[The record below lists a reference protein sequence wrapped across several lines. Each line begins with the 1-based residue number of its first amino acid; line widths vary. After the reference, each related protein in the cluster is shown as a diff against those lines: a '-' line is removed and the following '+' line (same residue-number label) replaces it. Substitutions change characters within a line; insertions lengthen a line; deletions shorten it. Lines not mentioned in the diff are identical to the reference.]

1 MKPLQHI
8 RIGLVLPSVPGY
20 SETFFRSK
28 IKGLIDNGAEVV
40 VFAASQEKITQ
51 KMPCTLRYAPK
62 LNGSKMAIV
71 GTSFYVLL
79 KAFLI
84 NYKVSRR
91 YLDLEKKEGTSRNER
106 IKKLITNH
114 FILRYDLD
122 WLHFGFGTMALGREN
137 VAEAI
142 RAKMA
147 VSFRGFDIGIYPLK
161 HPNCYTKLFQ
171 KVDKIHVI
179 SNDIRDLL
187 VQQGLENKAIITKI
201 TPAINTSF
209 FEIEDNKKNAMPQFL
224 TIGRLHWKKGLQ
236 YTLEALALLNEQ
248 GIDFQYTIVGDGPE
262 RERLVF
268 AAYQLGLEKNV
279 TFAGK
284 LPPDEVKSNL
294 AKATIYVQYSIQEG
308 FCNAVLEAQ
317 AMGLLCVVSDAE
329 GLDENVLHNETGWV
343 VPKRNPQLLANKLK
357 KLIALDAL
365 QKHEI
370 TTKAVNRVKTEFN
383 IEKQTQ
389 EFVAFYQL

>member
-1 MKPLQHI
+1 MKPLQHKS
-8 RIGLVLPSVPGY
+8 IGLVLPSVPGY

-28 IKGLIDNGAEVV
+28 IKGLIANGAEVF
-40 VFAASQEKITQ
+40 VFAASQEKTIQ
-51 KMPCTLRYAPK
+51 KLPCRVRYAPK
-62 LNGSKMAIV
+62 LNGSKVILLA
-71 GTSFYVLL
+71 TSFFILS
-79 KAFLI
+79 KAFLF
-84 NYKVSRR
+84 NYKVTRR
-91 YLDLEKKEGTSRNER
+91 YLELEKKEGTSRNER
-106 IKKLITNH
+106 LKKLIANH

-147 VSFRGFDIGIYPLK
+147 VSFRGFDHYVYPLK
-161 HPNCYTKLFQ
+161 NPDCYKNVFAKNVRFHVLSEGM
-171 KVDKIHVI
+171 KISLIGKGI
-179 SNDIRDLL
+179 S
-187 VQQGLENKAIITKI
+187 ENQIQKI
-201 TPAINTSF
+201 TPAIDLNRFFGTSK
-209 FEIEDNKKNAMPQFL
+209 NKTPLQIVTVA
-224 TIGRLHWKKGLQ
+224 RLHWIKGLV
-236 YTLEALALLNEQ
+236 YTLEALSILKKE
-248 GIDFQYTIVGDGPE
+248 GINFQYTIVGDGPE

-284 LPPDEVKSNL
+284 LPPEEVKGHL

-329 GLDENVLHNETGWV
+329 GLSENILDGQTGWV
-343 VPKRNPQLLANKLK
+343 VPKRSPQLLANKLK
-357 KLIALDAL
+357 KVIALDAL
-365 QKHEI
+365 QKDEI
-370 TTKAVNRVKTEFN
+370 TTKAVNRVKAEFN

-389 EFVAFYQL
+389 EFVDFYQL

>member
-1 MKPLQHI
+1 MKPLQHKS
-8 RIGLVLPSVPGY
+8 IGLVLPSVPGY

-28 IKGLIDNGAEVV
+28 IKGLIANGAEVF
-40 VFAASQEKITQ
+40 VFAASQEKTIQ
-51 KMPCTLRYAPK
+51 KLPCRVRYAPK
-62 LNGSKMAIV
+62 LNGSKVILLA
-71 GTSFYVLL
+71 TSFFILS
-79 KAFLI
+79 KAFLF
-84 NYKVSRR
+84 NYKVTRR
-91 YLDLEKKEGTSRNER
+91 YLELEKKEGTSRNER
-106 IKKLITNH
+106 LKKLIANH

-147 VSFRGFDIGIYPLK
+147 VSFRGFDHYVYPLK
-161 HPNCYTKLFQ
+161 NPDCYK
-171 KVDKIHVI
+171 KVFAKNVRFHVLSEGMKISLIGKGI
-179 SNDIRDLL
+179 S
-187 VQQGLENKAIITKI
+187 ENQIQKI
-201 TPAINTSF
+201 TPAIDLNRFFGTSK
-209 FEIEDNKKNAMPQFL
+209 NKTPLQIVTVA
-224 TIGRLHWKKGLQ
+224 RLHWIKGLV
-236 YTLEALALLNEQ
+236 YTLEALSILKKE
-248 GIDFQYTIVGDGPE
+248 GINFQYTIVGDGPE

-284 LPPDEVKSNL
+284 LPPEEVKGHL

-329 GLDENVLHNETGWV
+329 GLSENILDGQTGWV
-343 VPKRNPQLLANKLK
+343 VPKRSPQLLANKLK
-357 KLIALDAL
+357 KVIALDAL
-365 QKHEI
+365 QKDEI
-370 TTKAVNRVKTEFN
+370 TTKAVNRVKAEFN

-389 EFVAFYQL
+389 EFVDFYQL